1 MIPVLTSSSGMPCG
15 IMDQFISV
23 MAGEG
28 KALLIDCRDL
38 TGRSVPLSDPSVAVL
53 ITNSNV
59 KHQLTG
65 SEYPER
71 RAACLDSAAS
81 LGRDSLR
88 DVTMEMVESAR
99 ERFSEVTYRRVRH
112 VVTEIE
118 RTAAAA
124 ECLERG
130 DHQAMGQLMVA
141 SHNSLRDDFQVSC
154 PELDLLVEAALEV
167 PGVFGSR
174 MTGGGFGG
182 CTVTLLKQEAVE
194 AVLENINKKYSGTAT
209 FYLCSPSAGAR
220 PVKL

>member
-1 MIPVLTSSSGMPCG
+1 MIPVLTSGPGMPCG

-38 TGRSVPLSDPSVAVL
+38 TGRSVPLSDPGVAVL

-59 KHQLTG
+59 KHQLNG

-118 RTAAAA
+118 R
-124 ECLERG
+124 
-130 DHQAMGQLMVA
+130 
-141 SHNSLRDDFQVSC
+141 
-154 PELDLLVEAALEV
+154 
-167 PGVFGSR
+167 
-174 MTGGGFGG
+174 
-182 CTVTLLKQEAVE
+182 
-194 AVLENINKKYSGTAT
+194 
-209 FYLCSPSAGAR
+209 
-220 PVKL
+220 

>member
-1 MIPVLTSSSGMPCG
+1 
-15 IMDQFISV
+15 MDQFISV

-28 KALLIDCRDL
+28 KVLLIDCRDL

-118 RTAAAA
+118 R
-124 ECLERG
+124 
-130 DHQAMGQLMVA
+130 
-141 SHNSLRDDFQVSC
+141 
-154 PELDLLVEAALEV
+154 
-167 PGVFGSR
+167 
-174 MTGGGFGG
+174 
-182 CTVTLLKQEAVE
+182 
-194 AVLENINKKYSGTAT
+194 
-209 FYLCSPSAGAR
+209 
-220 PVKL
+220 